1 MGGGATRCT
10 AVQIV
15 DLLQVITT
23 DVSLRIPRPTGP
35 QLLTGLVVCQCQ
47 NRPDSKIAESEWE
60 DEAGGVQGGG
70 TRRVQRE
77 RRRGRSRW
85 WGDGGGGREDKKRP

>member
-35 QLLTGLVVCQCQ
+35 QLLTGLVVCPCQ

-70 TRRVQRE
+70 LITVA
-77 RRRGRSRW
+77 
-85 WGDGGGGREDKKRP
+85 GGL